1 MSEKKK
7 PNKTTETELEDKL
20 NFLMVE
26 FTTLKK
32 QITRFERAFA
42 RHAHQTGADNI
53 IRAFK
58 IDTFIPGKEDMS
70 RWKD

>member
-7 PNKTTETELEDKL
+7 PNKAEELEDKL

-70 RWKD
+70 RWKE